1 MPSIIVHAGAWDIPD
16 AELAAHHD
24 AVERALVAGW
34 AVIAAGG
41 RAADAV
47 EAAVVVLEDDRCT
60 DAGTGS
66 VLSAEGTVQLDAG
79 MMRAADLAVGAVATV
94 TRVANPIRVARR
106 LLDDGLVLLTGAG
119 AEAFAAAHGVP
130 LIGNDDLIVDRERAR
145 WERWRADGTPYGS
158 GEICSADGDGP
169 GARVGPGDT
178 VGAVALDADGDL
190 VAGVSTGG
198 VPFAPTGRVGDVPLV
213 GCGFHALAA
222 TGAAV
227 ATGQGEAI
235 ARVGLAR
242 TATELLAAGVDA
254 GTAARTAIGR
264 LDDQVRGRG
273 GVILL
278 DRQGRPGAAYSTG
291 RMAHGW
297 VEDDGVVRIGGGS
310 GRLVV

>member
-1 MPSIIVHAGAWDIPD
+1 
-16 AELAAHHD
+16 
-24 AVERALVAGW
+24 
-34 AVIAAGG
+34 
-41 RAADAV
+41 
-47 EAAVVVLEDDRCT
+47 
-60 DAGTGS
+60 
-66 VLSAEGTVQLDAG
+66 
-79 MMRAADLAVGAVATV
+79 
-94 TRVANPIRVARR
+94 
-106 LLDDGLVLLTGAG
+106 VLLTGAG
-119 AEAFAAAHGVP
+119 AEAFAAPRGVP
-130 LIGNDDLIVDRERAR
+130 IVGNEELIVDRERER
-145 WERWRADGTPYGS
+145 WERWRADGTPYGA
-158 GEICSADGDGP
+158 GEACTVDGDGQ
-169 GARVGPGDT
+169 GRVGPGDT
-178 VGAVALDADGDL
+178 VGAVALDAGGDL

-242 TATELLAAGVDA
+242 TVTELLATGVDA

-264 LDDQVRGRG
+264 LDGQVGGRG

-297 VEDDGVVRIGGGS
+297 VAGDGVVMIGDGS
-310 GRLVV
+310 GRLAV

>member
-24 AVERALVAGW
+24 AVGRALVAGW
-34 AVIAAGG
+34 TVLVAGG

-47 EAAVVVLEDDRCT
+47 EAAVVVLEDDHCT

-79 MMRAADLAVGAVATV
+79 MMRAGDLAVGAVATV

-106 LLDDGLVLLTGAG
+106 LLDDELVLLTGAG
-119 AEAFAAAHGVP
+119 AEAFAARCGVP
-130 LIGNDDLIVDRERAR
+130 VIGNGELIVDRERAR

-158 GEICSADGDGP
+158 GETCTVDGDTP
-169 GARVGPGDT
+169 GERVGPGDT
-178 VGAVALDADGDL
+178 VGAVALDAAGEL

-213 GCGFHALAA
+213 GCGFHAVAA
-222 TGAAV
+222 AGAAV

-242 TATELLAAGVDA
+242 TATDLLAAGVDA
-254 GTAARTAIGR
+254 DTVARTAIGR
-264 LDDQVRGRG
+264 LDEQVRGRG

-278 DRQGRPGAAYSTG
+278 DRRGRPGAAYSTG

-297 VEDDGVVRIGGGS
+297 VAGDGVVTIGDGS
-310 GRLVV
+310 GRLAI